1 MSHCTDQISVLKDW
15 TSAHALYDPTGD
27 GEQPGI
33 RHLNHH
39 IPARA
44 VIQRVKTC
52 DFDVEV
58 LDLISLYIT

>member
-1 MSHCTDQISVLKDW
+1 MGHRTHKFSVLQNG
-15 TSAHALYDPTGD
+15 TAGHALYDPTGD
-27 GEQPGI
+27 GEQSGI

-52 DFDVEV
+52 DFDVKA
-58 LDLISLYIT
+58 LDLISLHIT

>member
-1 MSHCTDQISVLKDW
+1 MPCTIPPVMESSRESV
-15 TSAHALYDPTGD
+15 TS
-27 GEQPGI
+27 I
-33 RHLNHH
+33 IIFR
-39 IPARA
+39 ARA